1 MHPTGPPVAPEAPP
15 PSLRGRPRSEEARRA
30 VLDAALRLC
39 VRDGYAGVT
48 MKGIADE
55 AGVGRQTV
63 YRWWSTKS
71 DVLVEALRDLADR
84 KLQQV
89 TLTGETLPDVHTVLT
104 LTFRLLRAVT
114 GKAVSGLMADAQHD
128 RALSDRLQSTVLGP
142 RRDAL
147 REILEHGIA
156 TGQLAPTLDPA
167 LVVDIVFGTMW
178 YRLLSRHARVDD
190 RLAAD
195 LVDVVARLLAP
206 GAPSAG

>member
-1 MHPTGPPVAPEAPP
+1 VHPTSAPVPPEAPP
-15 PSLRGRPRSEEARRA
+15 PSLRGRPRSKEARRA

-39 VRDGYAGVT
+39 VRDGYAGET